1 MGRQIKTLVN
11 ENIMAGYRFI
21 HWNATN
27 NLSQPVSAGLY
38 IYTIQAGEFMK
49 TKKMVLIK

>member
-11 ENIMAGYRFI
+11 ENMKAGYRYI
-21 HWNATN
+21 RWNATDD
-27 NLSQPVSAGLY
+27 LSKPVSAGLY